1 MNNTNKEIVKNRK
14 IKKIKSLVIQSLN
27 LRIFQKFCAH
37 FNYRDIKKTLNNA
50 NRAGTALLMTIL
62 ILNSIVLIS
71 LAASKLIVSGVK
83 MSGIQA
89 KSAKAYFAA
98 EAGAEQLL
106 WSYRKSG
113 GPCTV
118 GAENSCH
125 FSKKLP
131 NASLYQVDYINPTV
145 TTFISVGSFS
155 GLKRSVELNF
165 NY

>member
-1 MNNTNKEIVKNRK
+1 MRILICKQACLLATTNKMAQKNIQNFKCDVRK
-14 IKKIKSLVIQSLN
+14 MSQKS
-27 LRIFQKFCAH
+27 
-37 FNYRDIKKTLNNA
+37 
-50 NRAGTALLMTIL
+50 GTALLMTIL

-71 LAASKLIVSGVK
+71 LAASKIVVSGVK

-89 KSAKAYFAA
+89 KSTKAYFAA

-113 GPCTV
+113 GACAPSS
-118 GAENSCH
+118 ENSCH
-125 FSKKLP
+125 FKKNLP
-131 NASLYQVDYINPTV
+131 NASSYQVDYISPTA
-145 TTFISVGSFS
+145 TTFVSIGTFS